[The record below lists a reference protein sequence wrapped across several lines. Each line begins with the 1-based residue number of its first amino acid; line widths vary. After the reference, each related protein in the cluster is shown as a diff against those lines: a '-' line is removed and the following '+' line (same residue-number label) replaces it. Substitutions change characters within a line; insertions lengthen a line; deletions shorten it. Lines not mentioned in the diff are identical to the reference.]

1 MEEYRAIH
9 HARYLERER
18 IRERS
23 KRVHELIESISTCKT
38 IFEVRKITKRLL
50 EILEEPVEE
59 LDFGLKLV
67 ESISTSPSVRVQLD
81 KKSHTRASR
90 AIQGD
95 VKKILSL
102 CGLDDTIEIQ
112 YDMDCSRDEEIAR
125 SLI

>member
-1 MEEYRAIH
+1 MEEYRAVH
-9 HARYLERER
+9 HAKYLERER

-23 KRVHELIESISTCKT
+23 KKVHELIDGINTCKT
-38 IFEVRKITKRLL
+38 IFEVRKVTKKLL

-67 ESISTSPSVRVQLD
+67 EAISACPLVKVQLD
-81 KKSHTRASR
+81 KKSHTQASR
-90 AIQGD
+90 TIQGN

-112 YDMDCSRDEEIAR
+112 YEMDCSRDEEIAR

>member
-1 MEEYRAIH
+1 MEEYRAVH

-23 KRVHELIESISTCKT
+23 KRVHELIESILECKT
-38 IFEVRKITKRLL
+38 IFEVRKVTKKLL

-59 LDFGLKLV
+59 LDFGLRLV
-67 ESISTSPSVRVQLD
+67 EVISTSPLVKVQLD
-81 KKSHTRASR
+81 KKSHTQASR
-90 AIQGD
+90 TIQGN

>member
-1 MEEYRAIH
+1 MEEYRAVH

-67 ESISTSPSVRVQLD
+67 LIKNL
-81 KKSHTRASR
+81 
-90 AIQGD
+90 G
-95 VKKILSL
+95 VKLAFE
-102 CGLDDTIEIQ
+102 G
-112 YDMDCSRDEEIAR
+112 
-125 SLI
+125 

>member
-9 HARYLERER
+9 HAKYLERQR

-38 IFEVRKITKRLL
+38 IFEVRKSTKKLL
-50 EILEEPVEE
+50 EFLEEPVEE
-59 LDFGLKLV
+59 LDFGLRLV
-67 ESISTSPSVRVQLD
+67 EVISTSPSVRVQLD
-81 KKSHTRASR
+81 SKSQTRASN
-90 AIQGD
+90 AIKDD
-95 VKKILSL
+95 VRKILSL